1 MVELLFWICFFLLGL
16 DIKIEKGVYLMT
28 DWIVLVIQF
37 RVISR
42 LVLSWLVSDMLEVFF
57 RTFLDHNLPQYRHHH
72 RIHVS
77 SLLLLLS

>member
-42 LVLSWLVSDMLEVFF
+42 LMLSWLVSDVLEVFF
-57 RTFLDHNLPQYRHHH
+57 RIFLDH
-72 RIHVS
+72 
-77 SLLLLLS
+77 